1 MMKKG
6 KMSSIRYKANRR
18 KSIKDSSTKKQ
29 YKKYLEI
36 KEKEILLEEEK
47 NRKPKIK
54 RNGILI

>member
-1 MMKKG
+1 
-6 KMSSIRYKANRR
+6 MSSIRYKANRR